1 MPFTINCLKPIQY
14 KRSVRYSEHLRHL
27 EAPNTPIP
35 MANGHTMGAALL
47 KQALF
52 RDQIQSAI
60 KELIRGYE
68 ATTGLNVVRVEYQP
82 EGKDVIIDAIP
93 ARR

>member
-1 MPFTINCLKPIQY
+1 MPFTINCLKTIQY
-14 KRSVRYSEHLRHL
+14 KRSVRYSEHARQI
-27 EAPNTPIP
+27 EAPGAASP
-35 MANGHTMGAALL
+35 MANGHSVGAALL

-82 EGKDVIIDAIP
+82 EGRNVIIDALP

>member
-1 MPFTINCLKPIQY
+1 MSFTINCLKPIQY
-14 KRSVRYSEHLRHL
+14 KRSVRYSEHLRQL
-27 EAPNTPIP
+27 EAPSAASP
-35 MANGHTMGAALL
+35 MATGHTMGAALL

-93 ARR
+93 AHR

>member
-14 KRSVRYSEHLRHL
+14 KRSVRYSEQVRQL
-27 EAPNTPIP
+27 EAPGAAGPT
-35 MANGHTMGAALL
+35 ANGHSMGAALL

-82 EGKDVIIDAIP
+82 EGKSVIIDAIP

>member
-1 MPFTINCLKPIQY
+1 
-14 KRSVRYSEHLRHL
+14 
-27 EAPNTPIP
+27 
-35 MANGHTMGAALL
+35 MATGHTMGAALL

-82 EGKDVIIDAIP
+82 EGKDVIIDATP